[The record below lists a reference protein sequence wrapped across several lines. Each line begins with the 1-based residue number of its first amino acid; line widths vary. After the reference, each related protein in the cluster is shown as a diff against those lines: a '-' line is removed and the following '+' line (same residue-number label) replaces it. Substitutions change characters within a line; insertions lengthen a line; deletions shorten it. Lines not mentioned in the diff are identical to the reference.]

1 MRRLIAATLFGCGLS
16 APLEA
21 RGEPEADPQNLS
33 RFDFTSGVA
42 TTARSLDGTYVHG
55 FSELMLGRG
64 LRFNNPFRLGDVLG
78 DDAESLSLTATYLDL
93 GAGVLFGPPD
103 GLQHG
108 GAISLSVALEG
119 VAQEVLSVSYTTGLR
134 LDPAWSLR
142 ARAGVPLVMEP
153 DFNAGAELGAGVTYL
168 FTGGVGI
175 AAELVGSWFYGAAV
189 WDRGATA
196 IPLLS
201 LELGLFL
208 DYEVLP

>member
-1 MRRLIAATLFGCGLS
+1 MRRLIAITLFGCGLGT
-16 APLEA
+16 PLVA
-21 RGEPEADPQNLS
+21 RAEQQNLG
-33 RFDFTSGVA
+33 RFDLTDGVA
-42 TTARSLDGTYVHG
+42 ETPRSLDGTYVHG
-55 FSELMLGRG
+55 FSEVMVGRG
-64 LRFNNPFRLGDVLG
+64 LRFNNPFRLSEVLG

-93 GAGVLFGPPD
+93 GAGMLFGPPD

-108 GAISLSVALEG
+108 GVISLSVALSG
-119 VAQEVLSVSYTTGLR
+119 VAQEVLSLSYATGLR
-134 LDPAWSLR
+134 LDEVWSLR
-142 ARAGVPLVMEP
+142 ARAGVPIVLEP
-153 DFNAGAELGAGVTYL
+153 DLNAGAEVGVGGAFM
-168 FTGGVGI
+168 FTGGVGV

>member
-1 MRRLIAATLFGCGLS
+1 MRRLIAATLFACGLVTPLS
-16 APLEA
+16 ARA
-21 RGEPEADPQNLS
+21 QGQNLA
-33 RFDFTSGVA
+33 RFDFADGVA
-42 TTARSLDGTYVHG
+42 ETPRAVDGTYVHG
-55 FSELMLGRG
+55 FSEVMLGRG
-64 LRFNNPFRLGDVLG
+64 LRFNNPFRLSEVLG

-93 GAGVLFGPPD
+93 GAGMLFGRPD

-108 GAISLSVALEG
+108 GGLSLSIALSG
-119 VAQEVLSVSYTTGLR
+119 VAQEVLSASYVTGLR
-134 LDPAWSLR
+134 LDEVWSLR
-142 ARAGVPLVMEP
+142 ARAGVPIVLEP
-153 DFNAGAELGAGVTYL
+153 DLNAGAELGVGGAFM
-168 FTGGVGI
+168 FTGGVGV

>member
-1 MRRLIAATLFGCGLS
+1 MRRLIVAALFGYGFA

-21 RGEPEADPQNLS
+21 RADPRADPQNLS
-33 RFDFTSGVA
+33 RFDFGEGVA
-42 TTARSLDGTYVHG
+42 TTPRSLEGTYVHG

-78 DDAESLSLTATYLDL
+78 DDAESLSLAATYLDL

-108 GAISLSVALEG
+108 GVLSLSIALEG
-119 VAQEVLSVSYTTGLR
+119 VAQEVLSVSYVTGLR
-134 LDPAWSLR
+134 LDEVWSLR

-153 DFNAGAELGAGVTYL
+153 DFNAGAELGAGATFM
-168 FTGGVGI
+168 FTGGVGV
-175 AAELVGSWFYGAAV
+175 AAEVVGSWFYGAAV

>member
-1 MRRLIAATLFGCGLS
+1 MRRLIAVALLACGVA
-16 APLEA
+16 APDVVRA
-21 RGEPEADPQNLS
+21 QQNLA
-33 RFDFTSGVA
+33 RFDFSDGE
-42 TTARSLDGTYVHG
+42 ARTPRGLEGTYVHG

-64 LRFNNPFRLGDVLG
+64 LRFNNPFRLAEVLG

-108 GAISLSVALEG
+108 GALSLSVALEG
-119 VAQEVLSVSYTTGLR
+119 VAQEVLSVSYVTGLR
-134 LDPAWSLR
+134 LDDAWSLR
-142 ARAGVPLVMEP
+142 ARAGVPIVLEP
-153 DFNAGAELGAGVTYL
+153 DMNAGAELGVGGALL
-168 FTGGVGI
+168 FTGGFGI